1 MRQEGQSSNAQ
12 NRPVIRAGKELNT
25 ADMATREVPSILM
38 PNDGPIE
45 RDREEIVMV
54 DKPMTT
60 EYQDELA
67 FMEEPVTIMLA
78 RSSEKFA
85 PAILDFYVNGKP
97 IWIRVGYKA
106 TIPRKYVEV
115 IARTQPYD
123 VRTSIVKHEDHEDNR
138 IERQTI
144 TKYPF
149 SVISGCESARA
160 QQWLMR
166 VMAES

>member
-12 NRPVIRAGKELNT
+12 NRQVIRAGKELNT
-25 ADMATREVPSILM
+25 ADMETREVPSIAL
-38 PNDGPIE
+38 PDTGPIE

-54 DKPMTT
+54 DKPMNTD
-60 EYQDELA
+60 YMSELA

-97 IWIRVGYKA
+97 LWIRVGYKA

-123 VRTSIVKHEDHEDNR
+123 VRTSVVKHEHHEDNR
-138 IERQTI
+138 VERQTI
-144 TKYPF
+144 NKYPF
-149 SVISGCESARA
+149 SVLHDPNPRGPE
-160 QQWLMR
+160 WLQR
-166 VMAES
+166 VMLES